1 MIRDDFS
8 KILVCD
14 DDETFRRRLVRSLR
28 DRGFEVYEA
37 ESVSAAQECVRQY
50 QPHGVL
56 VDLRMPGESGLCLVS
71 SIMKHF
77 PTMRVVVLTG
87 FGSIA
92 TALEA
97 VRLGAKNYL
106 TKPASLQSIVQAFF
120 PEQLPAPDADK
131 LPSLAQVQEE
141 YVNRVL
147 AEHDGNV
154 SQSAKVLGLARRS
167 LQRRLRNR

>member
-1 MIRDDFS
+1 
-8 KILVCD
+8 
-14 DDETFRRRLVRSLR
+14 
-28 DRGFEVYEA
+28 
-37 ESVSAAQECVRQY
+37 
-50 QPHGVL
+50 
-56 VDLRMPGESGLCLVS
+56 
-71 SIMKHF
+71 MKHF